1 MHSRTKITV
10 RYAETDKM
18 GIAHHSV
25 YPVWYE
31 VGRTDYIK
39 MFGMTYT
46 QVEEAGVL
54 MPLTNLNCSFI
65 LPARYEDNLI
75 IRTKVMT
82 LSAARISFSYSVKK
96 INDDQTETEL
106 GYGVTEHGFI
116 DKNTFRPCN
125 LKKRLPQLY
134 EQIKATL

>member
-1 MHSRTKITV
+1 
-10 RYAETDKM
+10 
-18 GIAHHSV
+18 
-25 YPVWYE
+25 
-31 VGRTDYIK
+31 

>member
-125 LKKRLPQLY
+125 IKKRLPQLY

>member
-1 MHSRTKITV
+1 MHSRTKLTV
-10 RYAETDKM
+10 RYAETDQM

-31 VGRTDYIK
+31 VGRSDYIK
-39 MFGMTYT
+39 LFGMTYT
-46 QVEEAGVL
+46 QMEEAGVL
-54 MPLTNLNCSFI
+54 MPLTDLTCHFS

-82 LSAARISFSYSVKK
+82 LSAARISFSYTVKK
-96 INDDQTETEL
+96 INADATETEL

-116 DKNTFRPCN
+116 DKTTFHPCN
-125 LKKRLPQLY
+125 IRKRLPKLY

>member
-54 MPLTNLNCSFI
+54 MPLTNLNCTFI
-65 LPARYEDNLI
+65 QPARYEDNLI

-82 LSAARISFSYSVKK
+82 LSAARISFSYTVKR
-96 INDDQTETEL
+96 INEDQTETEL
-106 GYGVTEHGFI
+106 GYGVTDHGFI

-125 LKKRLPQLY
+125 IKKRLPKLY